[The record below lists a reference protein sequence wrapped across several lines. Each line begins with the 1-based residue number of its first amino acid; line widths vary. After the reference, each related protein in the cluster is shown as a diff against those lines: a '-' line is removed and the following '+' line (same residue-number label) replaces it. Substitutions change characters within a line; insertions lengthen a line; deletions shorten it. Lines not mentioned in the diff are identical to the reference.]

1 METSYPLSPGLPT
14 ALPTSKTLESGIRQV
29 RIGPMKIIF
38 RSLLSFFS
46 IMVATAF
53 AVFLISSFPAAT
65 ARTSTGS
72 GTGSGLDRDIP
83 SVESAEEQAVLAPI
97 TELFDGMAKR
107 DAAAI
112 KKPLLSGGTMVLMR
126 DGKPTQMTF
135 EDFATRLGKPGT
147 TQIQERIHDPLVRI
161 DNDLAVVW
169 APFEFLVDGKVD
181 HCGTDLFNVVRAD
194 GQWVIASVADTGRK
208 DCVRK

>member
-1 METSYPLSPGLPT
+1 
-14 ALPTSKTLESGIRQV
+14 
-29 RIGPMKIIF
+29 MKIIF
-38 RSLLSFFS
+38 RSLLSFFA
-46 IMVATAF
+46 IAVATAF
-53 AVFLISSFPAAT
+53 AVFLISSFPAPT
-65 ARTSTGS
+65 ARPSTGPR
-72 GTGSGLDRDIP
+72 LDRDVP
-83 SVESAEEQAVLAPI
+83 SVDSAEQQAVLAPI
-97 TELFDGMAKR
+97 TQLFDGMAKR

-135 EDFATRLGKPGT
+135 EDFANRLAKPGT

-208 DCVRK
+208 DCASK